1 MLKKKVSRE
10 KDGFPGQKGAFY
22 IDWMKISDLRQ
33 IIRLETAFFPEPL
46 TLFKLIRYWLLP
58 ITYYIVIRDGR
69 KVVAYI
75 GFQMF
80 GPAAHTISMGSHPGY
95 RRQGL
100 AALVQRTADR
110 AAKNRGASWF
120 TGEVRVSNVPQL
132 LFLKEIG
139 WIEVG
144 TSPNFF
150 SNGEDAIVVWNWL

>member
-1 MLKKKVSRE
+1 MLKKRVPRE

-46 TLFKLIRYWLLP
+46 TLLKLIRYWLMP

-80 GPAAHTISMGSHPGY
+80 GQAAHTISMGSHPDY

-132 LFLKEIG
+132 LFLRELG

-144 TSPNFF
+144 TSPGFF